1 MQSIMLISVD
11 HYIRFFFFF
20 SAPIREQKRCNIDP
34 AIIRIQVLIF
44 NCTVSA
50 KAIEHLAVFHCPL
63 YF

>member
-1 MQSIMLISVD
+1 MQSIKLISVD
-11 HYIRFFFFF
+11 HYMCFFFFF
-20 SAPIREQKRCNIDP
+20 SDPIREQKRCNIDT